1 MTNDWKARLGMV
13 YSTNPNFKYDTEEA
27 PQIETLAPERQDLRV
42 WLDRKQRGG
51 KTVTLVKGFVGSM
64 PTWGNWPACSKPA
77 AAWAGQPRTAKSS
90 SRATTATGWSKSS
103 PKRVTNAKRPADDP
117 ACSHAPFRSDSV
129 PAGIPLHRRKI
140 RSRPILFVGCG
151 CGCAALET
159 PAHRGRTGRLSRH
172 GIALAHRTLYYI
184 QAVRPTITHGFSHP
198 PLKIPFV
205 LHTENFQSN
214 GLVMWMP
221 KRIEFL
227 TTPSVDSYSMPW
239 VKQLVAHEYRHA
251 VQYNNLNRGLIRIL
265 SYLIG
270 QQGSTVGLL
279 FMPLWRSK
287 AMR

>member
-13 YSTNPNFKYDTEEA
+13 YSTDPNFKYDTEEA
-27 PQIETLAPERQDLRV
+27 PQTETLAPERQDLRV

-51 KTVTLVKGFVGSM
+51 KTVTLVKGFVGSD
-64 PTWGNWPACSKPA
+64 TDLGNWLACSRPA

-103 PKRVTNAKRPADDP
+103 PKRVTNAKGRRMTRPAP
-117 ACSHAPFRSDSV
+117 M
-129 PAGIPLHRRKI
+129 RRFAA
-140 RSRPILFVGCG
+140 ILFLLGFLFIGGKSVRAQYYSWGADA
-151 CGCAALET
+151 AALRWK
-159 PAHRGRTGRLSRH
+159 HLRTEDVRVVFPDTAS
-172 GIALAHRTLYYI
+172 ALAHRTLYYI

-251 VQYNNLNRGLIRIL
+251 VQYNNLNRG
-265 SYLIG
+265 
-270 QQGSTVGLL
+270 
-279 FMPLWRSK
+279 
-287 AMR
+287 